1 MDVETIA
8 RDLRIGVSRLR
19 RTLREVAALEELTPS
34 QSSVLSRLMDGPRG
48 TSDLAAAEGVRPQ
61 SMAATVAALEERGFV
76 ERHQDPDD
84 GRRQLLAL
92 TDEAHAYITDNRSV
106 RESWL
111 AAALAERYTAEERA
125 KIAEALALLTRL
137 TER

>member
-1 MDVETIA
+1 MEATDIA
-8 RDLRIGVSRLR
+8 RELRIGVSRLR
-19 RTLREVAALEELTPS
+19 RKLREVARLDELTAS
-34 QSSVLSRLMDGPRG
+34 QTAVLSRLMDGPQG
-48 TSDLAAAEGVRPQ
+48 TSDLASKEGVRPQ

-76 ERHQDPDD
+76 ARRQDPDD

-92 TDEAHAYITDNRSV
+92 TQDAHDYVTDNRSL

-111 AAALAERYTAEERA
+111 AAALDERYTAAERQT
-125 KIAEALALLTRL
+125 IAEALELLKRL

>member
-1 MDVETIA
+1 MDTTDIA
-8 RDLRIGVSRLR
+8 RELRVGLSRLR
-19 RTLREVAALEELTPS
+19 RKLREVSSLDELTPS
-34 QSSVLSRLMDGPRG
+34 QTSVMSRLIDGPKG
-48 TSDLAAAEGVRPQ
+48 TSDLAVLEGVRPQ

-76 ERHQDPDD
+76 ARHQDPED

-92 TDEAHAYITDNRSV
+92 TDEAHAYVADNRSV

-111 AAALAERYTAEERA
+111 AAALNDRYTARERQT
-125 KIAEALALLTRL
+125 IAEALKLLERL

>member
-1 MDVETIA
+1 MDATEIA
-8 RDLRIGVSRLR
+8 KELRVGVSRLR
-19 RTLREVAALEELTPS
+19 RRLREVASLEELTPS
-34 QSSVLSRLMDGPRG
+34 QTAVMSRLMEGAKG
-48 TSDLAAAEGVRPQ
+48 TSDLAALEGVRPQ

-76 ERHQDPDD
+76 ERAQDPED

-92 TDEAHAYITDNRSV
+92 TGEAHAYITDNRAL

-111 AAALAERYTAEERA
+111 AAALQERYTAEERET
-125 KIAEALALLTRL
+125 IAAALHLLERL

>member
-1 MDVETIA
+1 MEAADIA

-19 RTLREVAALEELTPS
+19 RKLREVASLDELTPS
-34 QSSVLSRLMDGPRG
+34 QTSVISRLMEGAKG
-48 TSDLAAAEGVRPQ
+48 TSDLAVLEGVRPQ

-76 ERHQDPDD
+76 ARKQDPED
-84 GRRQLLAL
+84 GRRQLLVL
-92 TDEAHAYITDNRSV
+92 TDAAHAYVADNRSL

-111 AAALAERYTAEERA
+111 AAALDDRYTAQERDT
-125 KIAEALALLTRL
+125 IAEALRLLERL

>member
-1 MDVETIA
+1 MDVEAIA
-8 RDLRIGVSRLR
+8 RELRIGVSRLR
-19 RTLREVAALEELTPS
+19 RKLREVAALEDLTPS
-34 QSSVLSRLMDGPRG
+34 QTSVMSRLMEGPRG
-48 TSDLAAAEGVRPQ
+48 TSDLAVAEGVRPQ

-76 ERHQDPDD
+76 ARHQDPED

-92 TDEAHAYITDNRSV
+92 TDAAHAYVADNRSV

-111 AAALAERYTAEERA
+111 AAALKERYTAQERA
-125 KIAEALALLTRL
+125 TIAEALTLLRRL